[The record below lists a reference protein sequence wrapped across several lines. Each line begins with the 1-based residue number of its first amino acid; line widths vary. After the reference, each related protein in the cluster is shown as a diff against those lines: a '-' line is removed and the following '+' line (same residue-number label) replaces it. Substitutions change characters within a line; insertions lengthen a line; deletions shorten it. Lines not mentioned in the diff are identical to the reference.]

1 MNGTQIDL
9 NSILKGSNPL
19 VYALVNFPL
28 FFMVPWSSGEAEVCK
43 TSYTGSNPVGTS
55 MVDHCKW
62 LRSGTV
68 RGFIPKWVR
77 DPHQPQ

>member
-9 NSILKGSNPL
+9 KSILKGSNPL

-28 FFMVPWSSGEAEVCK
+28 FFMVPWPSGEAEVCK

-55 MVDHCKW
+55 NKW
-62 LRSGTV
+62 
-68 RGFIPKWVR
+68 RGGRVAR
-77 DPHQPQ
+77 RR